1 MTFLYRKQQCERMR
15 IALLDLPL
23 VLREMN
29 MTVKQ
34 SAEIEAVLGPPLR
47 ESVIQLIGVPLLHRA
62 TWICG
67 CSTDFAD
74 DDGDRTSSFN
84 PSMRWHRCAYHRR
97 LEPVYAA
104 T

>member
-1 MTFLYRKQQCERMR
+1 MT
-15 IALLDLPL
+15 I
-23 VLREMN
+23 
-29 MTVKQ
+29 KQ

-47 ESVIQLIGVPLLHRA
+47 ESVIQLTGVPLLHRA

-74 DDGDRTSSFN
+74 DESNPTAAFN
-84 PSMRWHRCAYHRR
+84 SSMRWHRCAYHRR
-97 LEPVYAA
+97 IERVYAA